1 MWVFELTVPGVRLEM
16 NDRQLSWE
24 LEGLLRHL
32 EGSFFEANTA
42 LNLFHQAR
50 IIDSQN
56 SSFSPDDWE
65 RDRAHRSE
73 IQEALTKARGGFSH
87 DHYMETYF
95 EAEVIHKREKWSQG
109 HIPRELKHNV
119 VFIYARAFLYAMDAF
134 DKFLT
139 VLSKTAGVPPEIAQL
154 SNKMNEHFPDLRG
167 VRNSAQHQEDR
178 ARGLGVRG
186 AKIDLK
192 PIDNTLV
199 KAPGGVLMLNCLNGS
214 KYGSTMADG
223 HYGEVD
229 VSPESMERLQSVLI
243 EVLNCFNWSGPKRHL
258 PSD

>member
-16 NDRQLSWE
+16 EDRQLSWE

-65 RDRAHRSE
+65 RDRARRSE
-73 IQEALTKARGGFSH
+73 IQDALIKARGGYSH

-119 VFIYARAFLYAMDAF
+119 VFIHARAFLYAMDAF

-139 VLSKTAGVPPEIAQL
+139 VLSKTAGVPPEIVQL
-154 SNKMNEHFPDLRG
+154 SNKMDEHFPDLRG

-229 VSPESMERLQSVLI
+229 VSPKSMQHLQSVLI

>member
-1 MWVFELTVPGVRLEM
+1 M
-16 NDRQLSWE
+16 
-24 LEGLLRHL
+24 
-32 EGSFFEANTA
+32 
-42 LNLFHQAR
+42 
-50 IIDSQN
+50 
-56 SSFSPDDWE
+56 
-65 RDRAHRSE
+65 
-73 IQEALTKARGGFSH
+73 
-87 DHYMETYF
+87 
-95 EAEVIHKREKWSQG
+95 
-109 HIPRELKHNV
+109 
-119 VFIYARAFLYAMDAF
+119 
-134 DKFLT
+134 
-139 VLSKTAGVPPEIAQL
+139 
-154 SNKMNEHFPDLRG
+154 
-167 VRNSAQHQEDR
+167 
-178 ARGLGVRG
+178 RG